1 MGIMLISLL
10 ATTIVPTA
18 ALPPSSVDPCAKFD
32 SAAVSKA
39 PLRSVKA
46 MDLVELSDIGRSDP
60 NESASPFGISPD
72 GKRIA
77 FLVRRAN
84 AHENAYC
91 QRLMVAPMDGSGELR
106 EINRG
111 GAFIRADFPLH
122 NFTSLMSGYAKVI
135 TPRWSP
141 DGRYIAFLK
150 RSSRI
155 DQVWVV
161 AGDGKTPTQSVT
173 AMPDNVDNFAWTADG
188 QSLVVAT
195 RPGIRLQAEAI
206 AREARTGFLFGD
218 RFAPDKADRPIPTE
232 PVQPVYH
239 TVALATGVIRPST
252 PSEIGRLLED
262 RPESVAPA
270 VRIFAKA
277 ESGASAWIEPLYP
290 QRLLSQSRLVM
301 TLPDGRKLRCEARE
315 CFGVRQLWWSED
327 GSTLYARQKTGWAGS
342 QTALLRWRIRES
354 KPRRI
359 MVTDDAL
366 VGCEFA
372 HEELVCAREG
382 SVRPRALVAIDPDSG
397 RERTIFDPNPDFR
410 SIQFGKAQRFH
421 FTNAYGVESFADL
434 VLPPDHEPGS
444 KHPLI
449 VVQYTSHGFLRGGT
463 GDEFPIQLFAAKG
476 FAVLSFA
483 RPDFAV
489 EKVAAETSTEFSR
502 WLREDWR
509 DRRSVQSSLEIAVD
523 KAVSI
528 GAVDANRMGISGFSD
543 GTSTT
548 QWALI
553 NSSLFKAAALGACCE
568 DMYAYP
574 LNAGPYFRN
583 WTREIGY
590 RFLEPGADDYWKPMS
605 LALNADRI
613 DTPILI
619 QTADSEYE
627 IGIDVMDAF
636 KRRGK
641 AIELFVMEDEPHF
654 KYQPAHR
661 LAMYERSTEWFQFWL
676 RQQMNCDPAKASQY
690 NRWKAMKGAPKDEE
704 LHCDTTYDDQERA
717 QFSVSTRSS
726 SR

>member
-1 MGIMLISLL
+1 MSMLLILL

-18 ALPPSSVDPCAKFD
+18 VLPPSSVDPCAKFD
-32 SAAVSKA
+32 SAAASKE

-46 MDLVELSDIGRSDP
+46 IDLVELSDIGRSDP

-72 GKRIA
+72 GGSIA

-84 AHENAYC
+84 AHENTYC
-91 QRLMVAPMDGSGELR
+91 QRLMVAPMDGSGEPR
-106 EINRG
+106 EIDRG
-111 GAFIRADFPLH
+111 GAFIRSDFPLH

-141 DGRYIAFLK
+141 DGKYIAFLK
-150 RSSRI
+150 RSGRI

-161 AGDGKTPTQSVT
+161 AGDGRTPAQSVT

-188 QSLVVAT
+188 QSLVVAA
-195 RPGIRLQAEAI
+195 RPGIRLQSEAI

-232 PVQPVYH
+232 PVQPVYQ
-239 TVALATGVIRPST
+239 TVAIATGAIRPSK
-252 PSEIGRLLED
+252 PIEIGRLVEH
-262 RPESVAPA
+262 RPEFVAPA
-270 VRIFAKA
+270 ARIFTKA
-277 ESGASAWIEPLYP
+277 ESGASAWLEPLYP
-290 QRLLSQSRLVM
+290 RRLLSQSRLVM
-301 TLPDGRKLRCEARE
+301 ALPDGRKLRCQEPG
-315 CFGVRQLWWSED
+315 CFGIRQIWWSAD

-342 QTALLRWRIRES
+342 QTALLRWRVGAP
-354 KPRRI
+354 KPTRI

-366 VGCEFA
+366 VGCDLA
-372 HEELVCAREG
+372 LEELVCAREG
-382 SVRPRALVAIDPDSG
+382 SVRPRALVAIDPESG

-410 SIQFGKAQRFH
+410 SIKLGKAQRFH

-434 VLPPDHEPGS
+434 VLPPGHKPGS

-489 EKVAAETSTEFSR
+489 EKVAAETSTGFSR

-523 KAVSI
+523 KAVST
-528 GAVDANRMGISGFSD
+528 GAVDPNRMGISGFSD

-553 NSSLFKAAALGACCE
+553 NSSLFKVAALGACCE

-605 LALNADRI
+605 LTLNADRI

-619 QTADSEYE
+619 QTGDSEYE
-627 IGIDVMDAF
+627 IGLDVMDAF
-636 KRRGK
+636 VRRGK

-676 RQQMNCDPAKASQY
+676 MQEMNCDPGKAIQY
-690 NRWKAMKGAPKDEE
+690 SRWKAMKGAPKAEE
-704 LHCDTTYDDQERA
+704 LRCDITYDDQERA

>member
-1 MGIMLISLL
+1 MSLLLASLL

-18 ALPPSSVDPCAKFD
+18 VVPPSSADTCAKFD
-32 SAAVSKA
+32 GAAASKV

-46 MDLVELSDIGRSDP
+46 IDLVELSDIGRSDP

-72 GKRIA
+72 GHSIA
-77 FLVRRAN
+77 FLLRRAN
-84 AHENAYC
+84 AHENDYC
-91 QRLMVAPMDGSGELR
+91 QRLMVAPMDGSREPR
-106 EINRG
+106 EIDRG

-122 NFTSLMSGYAKVI
+122 NFTSVMSGYAKVI

-141 DGRYIAFLK
+141 DGKYIAFLK
-150 RSSRI
+150 RSGRI
-155 DQVWVV
+155 AQVWVV
-161 AGDGKTPTQSVT
+161 AGDGKAPAQSVT
-173 AMPDNVDNFAWTADG
+173 AMPDNVDNFAWAADG

-218 RFAPDKADRPIPTE
+218 RFAPDKADRPIPIE

-239 TVALATGVIRPST
+239 TVALATGLMRPSK
-252 PSEIGRLLED
+252 PIEIGRLAEH

-270 VRIFAKA
+270 ARSFVKA
-277 ESGASAWIEPLYP
+277 ESGAAAWLEPLHP
-290 QRLLSQSRLVM
+290 RRLLSQSRLVM
-301 TLPDGRKLRCEARE
+301 ALPDGRKQRCEE
-315 CFGVRQLWWSED
+315 PGCFGIRQIWWSAD
-327 GSTLYARQKTGWAGS
+327 GGTLYARQKTGWAGS
-342 QTALLRWRIRES
+342 QTALMRWRVGEP
-354 KPRRI
+354 KPTRI

-366 VGCEFA
+366 VGCDFV

-382 SVRPRALVAIDPDSG
+382 SVRSRELVAIDPDSG
-397 RERTIFDPNPDFR
+397 QERIIFDPNPDFR
-410 SIQFGKAQRFH
+410 SIKLGKAQRFH

-434 VLPPDHEPGS
+434 VLPPGHKPGS

-489 EKVAAETSTEFSR
+489 ETVAAETSTEFSR
-502 WLREDWR
+502 WLREDWL

-523 KAVSI
+523 KAVST
-528 GAVDANRMGISGFSD
+528 GAVDPNRMGISGFSD

-553 NSSLFKAAALGACCE
+553 NSSLFKVAALGACCE

-574 LNAGPYFRN
+574 LNAGPYYTR

-590 RFLEPGADDYWKPMS
+590 HFLEPGADDYWRPMS

-619 QTADSEYE
+619 QTGDSEYE
-627 IGIDVMDAF
+627 IGLDVMDAF

-641 AIELFVMEDEPHF
+641 AIELFIMEDEPHF

-676 RQQMNCDPAKASQY
+676 MQQVNCDPAKASQY
-690 NRWKAMKGAPKDEE
+690 SRWKAMKGAPKGEA
-704 LHCDTTYDDQERA
+704 LRCDTTHDDHERA

>member
-1 MGIMLISLL
+1 MSLLLASLL

-18 ALPPSSVDPCAKFD
+18 VVPPSSIDPCAKFD
-32 SAAVSKA
+32 HFTDRNLSYRRINAT
-39 PLRSVKA
+39 
-46 MDLVELSDIGRSDP
+46 DLVELSDIGRSDS
-60 NESASPFGISPD
+60 NESASPFSISPN
-72 GKRIA
+72 GKSIA
-77 FLVRRAN
+77 FLLRRAN
-84 AHENAYC
+84 AQENQYC
-91 QRLMVAPMDGSGELR
+91 QRLMVAQMDGKGEPR
-106 EINRG
+106 EIDRG
-111 GAFIRADFPLH
+111 GKFIRADFPLH

-141 DGRYIAFLK
+141 DGKYIAFLK
-150 RSSRI
+150 RSNGI

-161 AGDGKTPTQSVT
+161 AEDGETPAQNAT
-173 AMPDNVDNFAWTADG
+173 AMPDNIDNFAWTAGG
-188 QSLVVAT
+188 QSLVLAT

-218 RFAPDKADRPIPTE
+218 RFAPDKAGRPIPTGPAE
-232 PVQPVYH
+232 PVYH
-239 TVALATGVIRPST
+239 TATLATGDIRPST
-252 PSEIGRLLED
+252 PAEIELLVED

-270 VRIFAKA
+270 ARSYVKA
-277 ESGASAWIEPLYP
+277 NSGAAAWLEPLHP
-290 QRLLSQSRLVM
+290 RRLLSQSRLVM
-301 TLPDGRKLRCEARE
+301 ALLDGQKLHCEE
-315 CFGVRQLWWSED
+315 PLCFGVRQIWWSVD
-327 GSTLYARQKTGWAGS
+327 GFTLYARQKTGWAGS
-342 QTALLRWRIRES
+342 QTALLRWRVGEP
-354 KPRRI
+354 KPKRI

-366 VGCEFA
+366 VGCDLT

-382 SVRPRALVAIDPDSG
+382 SVRPRKLVAIDPDTG
-397 RERTIFDPNPDFR
+397 RERTIADPNPDFQLIKLGR
-410 SIQFGKAQRFH
+410 AQRFH

-434 VLPPDHEPGS
+434 VLPPDHKPGS
-444 KHPLI
+444 KYPLI
-449 VVQYTSHGFLRGGT
+449 VVQYFSHGFLRGGT

-489 EKVAAETSTEFSR
+489 EQITAETSTEFSR
-502 WLREDWR
+502 WLRKDWR
-509 DRRSVQSSLEIAVD
+509 DRRSVQSSLEMAVE
-523 KAVSI
+523 KAVST
-528 GAVDANRMGISGFSD
+528 GAVDPNRMGISGFSD

-553 NSSLFKAAALGACCE
+553 NSRLFKVAALGACCE

-583 WTREIGY
+583 WTRELGY

-619 QTADSEYE
+619 QTGDSEYE
-627 IGIDVMDAF
+627 IGLDVVDAF

-641 AIELFVMEDEPHF
+641 AIELFVLENEPHF

-661 LAMYERSTEWFQFWL
+661 LAIYERSTEWFQFWL
-676 RQQMNCDPAKASQY
+676 MNQMNCDPAKSCQY
-690 NRWKAMKGAPKDEE
+690 GRWKVMRGAPKAEE
-704 LHCDTTYDDQERA
+704 LRCDTNHDDHERA

>member
-1 MGIMLISLL
+1 MSLLLASLL

-18 ALPPSSVDPCAKFD
+18 VVPPSSADTCAKFD
-32 SAAVSKA
+32 GAAASKV

-46 MDLVELSDIGRSDP
+46 IDLVELSDIGRSDP

-72 GKRIA
+72 GHSIA
-77 FLVRRAN
+77 FLLRRAN
-84 AHENAYC
+84 AHENDYC
-91 QRLMVAPMDGSGELR
+91 QRLMVAPMDGSREPR
-106 EINRG
+106 EIDRG

-122 NFTSLMSGYAKVI
+122 NFTSVMSGYAKVI

-141 DGRYIAFLK
+141 DGKYIAFLK
-150 RSSRI
+150 RSGRI
-155 DQVWVV
+155 AQVWVV
-161 AGDGKTPTQSVT
+161 AGDGKAPAQSVT
-173 AMPDNVDNFAWTADG
+173 AMPDNVDNFAWAADG

-218 RFAPDKADRPIPTE
+218 RFAPDKADRPIPIE

-239 TVALATGVIRPST
+239 TVALATGLMRPSK
-252 PSEIGRLLED
+252 PIEIGRLAEH

-270 VRIFAKA
+270 ARSFVKA
-277 ESGASAWIEPLYP
+277 ESGAAAWLEPLHP
-290 QRLLSQSRLVM
+290 RRLLSQSRLVM
-301 TLPDGRKLRCEARE
+301 ALPDGRKQRCEE
-315 CFGVRQLWWSED
+315 PGCFGIRQIWWSAD
-327 GSTLYARQKTGWAGS
+327 GGTLYARQKTGWAGS
-342 QTALLRWRIRES
+342 QTALMRWRVGEP
-354 KPRRI
+354 KPTRI

-366 VGCEFA
+366 VGCDFV

-382 SVRPRALVAIDPDSG
+382 SVRSRELVAIDPDSG
-397 RERTIFDPNPDFR
+397 QERIIFDPNPDFR
-410 SIQFGKAQRFH
+410 AIKLGKAQRFH
-421 FTNAYGVESFADL
+421 FSNAYGVESFADL
-434 VLPPDHEPGS
+434 VLPPDHKPGS

-449 VVQYTSHGFLRGGT
+449 VVQYISHGFLRGGT

-489 EKVAAETSTEFSR
+489 ETVAAETSTEFSR
-502 WLREDWR
+502 WLREDWL

-523 KAVSI
+523 KAVST
-528 GAVDANRMGISGFSD
+528 GAVDPNRMGISGFSD

-553 NSSLFKAAALGACCE
+553 NSSLFKVAALGACCE

-574 LNAGPYFRN
+574 LNAGPYYTR

-590 RFLEPGADDYWKPMS
+590 HFLEPGADDYWRPMS

-619 QTADSEYE
+619 QTGDSEYE
-627 IGIDVMDAF
+627 IGLDVMDAF

-641 AIELFVMEDEPHF
+641 AIELFIMEDEPHF

-676 RQQMNCDPAKASQY
+676 MQQVNCDPAKASQY
-690 NRWKAMKGAPKDEE
+690 SRWKAMKGAPKGEA
-704 LHCDTTYDDQERA
+704 LRCDTTHDVHERA

>member
-1 MGIMLISLL
+1 MSLLLASLL

-18 ALPPSSVDPCAKFD
+18 VVPPSSADTCAKFD
-32 SAAVSKA
+32 GAAASKV

-46 MDLVELSDIGRSDP
+46 IDLVELSDIGRSDP

-72 GKRIA
+72 GHSIA
-77 FLVRRAN
+77 FLLRRAN
-84 AHENAYC
+84 AHENDYC
-91 QRLMVAPMDGSGELR
+91 QRLMVAPMDGSREPR
-106 EINRG
+106 EIDRG

-122 NFTSLMSGYAKVI
+122 NFTSVMSGYAKVI

-141 DGRYIAFLK
+141 DGKYIAFLK
-150 RSSRI
+150 RSGRI
-155 DQVWVV
+155 AQVWVV
-161 AGDGKTPTQSVT
+161 AGDGKAPAQSVT
-173 AMPDNVDNFAWTADG
+173 AMPDNVDNFAWAADG

-218 RFAPDKADRPIPTE
+218 RFAPDKADRPIPIE

-239 TVALATGVIRPST
+239 TVALATGLMRPSK
-252 PSEIGRLLED
+252 PIEIGRLAEH

-270 VRIFAKA
+270 ARSFVKA
-277 ESGASAWIEPLYP
+277 ESGAAAWLEPLHP
-290 QRLLSQSRLVM
+290 RRLLSQSRLVM
-301 TLPDGRKLRCEARE
+301 ALPDGRKQRCEE
-315 CFGVRQLWWSED
+315 PGCFGIRQIWWSAD
-327 GSTLYARQKTGWAGS
+327 GGTLYARQKTGWAGS
-342 QTALLRWRIRES
+342 QTALMRWRVGEP
-354 KPRRI
+354 KPTRI

-366 VGCEFA
+366 IGCDFV

-382 SVRPRALVAIDPDSG
+382 SVRSRELVAIDPDSG
-397 RERTIFDPNPDFR
+397 QERIIFDPNPDFR
-410 SIQFGKAQRFH
+410 AIKLGKAQRFH
-421 FTNAYGVESFADL
+421 FSNAYGVESFADL
-434 VLPPDHEPGS
+434 VLPPDHKPGS

-449 VVQYTSHGFLRGGT
+449 VVQYISHGFLRGGT

-489 EKVAAETSTEFSR
+489 ETVAAETSTEFSR
-502 WLREDWR
+502 WLREDWL

-523 KAVSI
+523 KAVST
-528 GAVDANRMGISGFSD
+528 GAVDPNRMGISGFSD

-553 NSSLFKAAALGACCE
+553 NSSLFKVAALGACCE

-574 LNAGPYFRN
+574 LNAGPYYTR

-590 RFLEPGADDYWKPMS
+590 HFLEPGADDYWRPMS

-613 DTPILI
+613 DTPILV
-619 QTADSEYE
+619 QTGDSEYE
-627 IGIDVMDAF
+627 IGLDVMDAF

-641 AIELFVMEDEPHF
+641 AIELFIMEDEPHF

-676 RQQMNCDPAKASQY
+676 MQQVNCDPAKASQY
-690 NRWKAMKGAPKDEE
+690 SRWKAMKGAPKGEA
-704 LHCDTTYDDQERA
+704 LRCDTTHDDHERA

>member
-1 MGIMLISLL
+1 MSLLLASLL

-18 ALPPSSVDPCAKFD
+18 VVPPSSADTCAKFD
-32 SAAVSKA
+32 GAAASKV

-46 MDLVELSDIGRSDP
+46 IDLVELSDIGRSDP

-72 GKRIA
+72 GHSIA
-77 FLVRRAN
+77 FLLRRAN
-84 AHENAYC
+84 AHENDYC
-91 QRLMVAPMDGSGELR
+91 QRLMVAPMDGSREPR
-106 EINRG
+106 EIDRG

-122 NFTSLMSGYAKVI
+122 NFTSVMSGYAKVI

-141 DGRYIAFLK
+141 DGKYIAFLK
-150 RSSRI
+150 RSGRI
-155 DQVWVV
+155 AQVWVV
-161 AGDGKTPTQSVT
+161 AGDGKAPAQSVT
-173 AMPDNVDNFAWTADG
+173 AMPDNVDNFAWAADG

-218 RFAPDKADRPIPTE
+218 RFAPDKADRPIPIE

-239 TVALATGVIRPST
+239 TVALATGLMRPSK
-252 PSEIGRLLED
+252 PIEIGRLAEH

-270 VRIFAKA
+270 ARSFVKA
-277 ESGASAWIEPLYP
+277 ESGAAAWLEPLHP
-290 QRLLSQSRLVM
+290 RRLLSQSRLVM
-301 TLPDGRKLRCEARE
+301 ALPDGRKQRCEE
-315 CFGVRQLWWSED
+315 PGCFGIRQIWWSAD
-327 GSTLYARQKTGWAGS
+327 GGTLYARQKTGWAGS
-342 QTALLRWRIRES
+342 QTALMRWRVGEP
-354 KPRRI
+354 KPTRI

-366 VGCEFA
+366 VGCDFV

-382 SVRPRALVAIDPDSG
+382 SVRSRELVAIDPDSG
-397 RERTIFDPNPDFR
+397 QERIIFDPNPDFR
-410 SIQFGKAQRFH
+410 AIKLGKAQRFH
-421 FTNAYGVESFADL
+421 FSNAYGVESFADL
-434 VLPPDHEPGS
+434 VLPPDHKPGS

-449 VVQYTSHGFLRGGT
+449 VVQYISHGFLRGGT

-489 EKVAAETSTEFSR
+489 ETVAAETSTEFSR
-502 WLREDWR
+502 WLREDWL
-509 DRRSVQSSLEIAVD
+509 DRRRVQSSLEIAVD
-523 KAVSI
+523 KAVST
-528 GAVDANRMGISGFSD
+528 GAVDPNRMGISGFSD

-553 NSSLFKAAALGACCE
+553 NSSLFKVAALGACCE

-574 LNAGPYFRN
+574 LNAGPYYTR

-590 RFLEPGADDYWKPMS
+590 HFLEPGADDYWRPMS

-619 QTADSEYE
+619 QTGDSEYE
-627 IGIDVMDAF
+627 IGLDVMDAF

-676 RQQMNCDPAKASQY
+676 MQQVNCDPAKASQY
-690 NRWKAMKGAPKDEE
+690 SRWKAMKGAPKGEA
-704 LHCDTTYDDQERA
+704 LRCDTTHDDHERA

>member
-1 MGIMLISLL
+1 MSVLLASLL

-18 ALPPSSVDPCAKFD
+18 VVPPSSVDPCAKFD
-32 SAAVSKA
+32 SASARKK
-39 PLRSVKA
+39 PLRLVRA
-46 MDLVELSDIGRSDP
+46 TDLVELSDIGRSDP

-72 GKRIA
+72 GNSIA

-84 AHENAYC
+84 SHENDHC
-91 QRLMVAPMDGSGELR
+91 QRLMVAPMDGSGEPR
-106 EINRG
+106 EIDRG

-122 NFTSLMSGYAKVI
+122 NFTSVMSGYAKVI

-141 DGRYIAFLK
+141 DGSHIAFLK
-150 RSSRI
+150 RSGSV

-161 AGDGKTPTQSVT
+161 AGDAKTPAQSATV
-173 AMPDNVDNFAWTADG
+173 MPDNVDNFAWAADG

-218 RFAPDKADRPIPTE
+218 RFAPDKADRPIPNE
-232 PVQPVYH
+232 PAQPEYH
-239 TVALATGVIRPST
+239 TVALATGVMRPST
-252 PSEIGRLLED
+252 PTEIGFLVQD
-262 RPESVAPA
+262 RSESVAPA
-270 VRIFAKA
+270 ARSFVKA
-277 ESGASAWIEPLYP
+277 ESGAAAWLEPLYP
-290 QRLLSQSRLVM
+290 RRLLSQSRLVM
-301 TLPDGRKLRCEARE
+301 ALPDGRRLRCEEPR
-315 CFGVRQLWWSED
+315 CFGVRQIWWSAD
-327 GSTLYARQKTGWAGS
+327 GGTLYARQMTGWAGS
-342 QTALLRWRIRES
+342 QTALLRWRVGEP
-354 KPRRI
+354 KPLRI

-366 VGCEFA
+366 VGCDYA

-382 SVRPRALVAIDPDSG
+382 SVRPRKLVAIDPDTG
-397 RERTIFDPNPDFR
+397 QERTIFDPNPEFR
-410 SIQFGKAQRFH
+410 SIKLGKAQRFH
-421 FTNAYGVESFADL
+421 FTNAYGVETFADL
-434 VLPPDHEPGS
+434 VLPPDHKPGS

-449 VVQYTSHGFLRGGT
+449 VVQYFSHGFLRGGT

-502 WLREDWR
+502 WLRENWR
-509 DRRSVQSSLEIAVD
+509 DRRSVQSSLEMAVD
-523 KAVSI
+523 KAVST
-528 GAVDANRMGISGFSD
+528 GAVDPNRMGISGFSD

-553 NSSLFKAAALGACCE
+553 NSSLFKVAALGACCE

-574 LNAGPYFRN
+574 LNAGPYYRN
-583 WTREIGY
+583 WTRDIGY
-590 RFLEPGADDYWKPMS
+590 RFFEPGAEDYWKPMS

-619 QTADSEYE
+619 QAGDSEYE
-627 IGIDVMDAF
+627 IGLDVVDAF

-661 LAMYERSTEWFQFWL
+661 LAMYQRSTEWFQFWL
-676 RQQMNCDPAKASQY
+676 MQQVNCDPAKAGQY
-690 NRWKAMKGAPKDEE
+690 SRWRAMKDPPKVEE
-704 LHCDTTYDDQERA
+704 LRCQT
-717 QFSVSTRSS
+717 SP